1 MCRPNRD
8 QFYTYKI
15 SDSFCICSI
24 RAECGKMAL
33 LNSSCHWVSGL
44 RRTCSFQ
51 SVSQSVSNLV
61 SHHQLPPRHPTS
73 TWVLPYLKS
82 SSILHNA
89 VVQNIID
96 QVDKVQLR
104 VTFQPEAAGH
114 CYSQLSLFFFW
125 PRRLCVRHTR
135 WRLQCEAGHCYYH
148 RSVFFFFGPGSLRAP
163 CVFACAIRS
172 LVIVIT
178 IVQSL
183 LAQAACVRHTCL
195 RAPCVAWPLL
205 LPLLSL
211 SFFLSFLFF
220 SLRLLLFTHFRESP
234 VCENLF
240 PPIFWHN

>member
-104 VTFQPEAAGH
+104 VAFQPEAAWSMVTRTWRT
-114 CYSQLSLFFFW
+114 CWAPPAWSLWYCAQPPLSAPGPSGSDAGLS
-125 PRRLCVRHTR
+125 TR
-135 WRLQCEAGHCYYH
+135 Q
-148 RSVFFFFGPGSLRAP
+148 PG
-163 CVFACAIRS
+163 
-172 LVIVIT
+172 
-178 IVQSL
+178 
-183 LAQAACVRHTCL
+183 
-195 RAPCVAWPLL
+195 
-205 LPLLSL
+205 
-211 SFFLSFLFF
+211 
-220 SLRLLLFTHFRESP
+220 
-234 VCENLF
+234 
-240 PPIFWHN
+240 